1 MCALRNK
8 KGISTL
14 SLIILLLVSGII
26 GAILS
31 YLWTVGYY
39 VEIGLTIPEGVA
51 TIAITNV
58 TFPIENSNYFDV
70 TVLNPSYS
78 YAEAKITSIAL
89 VTTTDD
95 GESINNIE
103 ADSIEPS
110 VPYALEKGKTITF
123 RCNQNWGEFSGQ
135 IVRVVVFLQNDSGA
149 TFPHETSNVKLNF
162 VKTEIDTKVTIERF
176 NVTVRNSVDSLIP
189 LNVAEILFDSISIP
203 SQNITVKD
211 ENATLPQQLQPNQ
224 TKTFTCNW
232 NMLENGVLGVVS
244 SSHTITVKTLQ
255 GYSAVKTET
264 LPAVVSLNISDVS
277 FTALPDTSGFN
288 VTISNHPASPHFVN
302 VSRITIKNDTQVFD
316 NITITGVIHNSTTGG
331 TLPALLV
338 PGGNLTLQCVWNW
351 EAFKGKE
358 VTITVYTTQGYAR
371 SIYKTFPE

>member
-95 GESINNIE
+95 GES
-103 ADSIEPS
+103 
-110 VPYALEKGKTITF
+110 
-123 RCNQNWGEFSGQ
+123 
-135 IVRVVVFLQNDSGA
+135 QNDSGA

-316 NITITGVIHNSTTGG
+316 NITITGVIHNSTTTGG